1 MLRKENFRIVIPAR
15 YQSTRFPGKPLEQ
28 ICGKE
33 MVLHVYEKAV
43 QSNAVEVLIATDD
56 ERIFEVA
63 SKAQANVCMTSTDHI
78 TGTDRLV
85 EVVKAQQWPA
95 DTVIV
100 NVQGDEPLIPVA
112 CIEQVAQN
120 LHQNRDAVM
129 ATLAT
134 PILSLEEYNDPN
146 VVKVVFNKVGM
157 AMYFSRS
164 GIPFYRDGNHN
175 DSCPS
180 FRHIGIYAYRA
191 GYLAGYSSLP
201 ECEIEMVEK
210 LEQLRVLHN
219 GGAIHVAVAAELPGP
234 GVDTPEQLVE
244 VESLLSKQIAS
255 REEQ

>member
-1 MLRKENFRIVIPAR
+1 MPLNEHFRIVIPAR

-33 MVLHVYEKAV
+33 MVLHVYDKAI
-43 QSNAVEVLIATDD
+43 QSTAIEVLIATDD

-63 SKAQANVCMTSTDHI
+63 SKAQANVCMTSADHI

-85 EVVKAQQWPA
+85 EVVESQQWPA
-95 DTVIV
+95 DTVVV
-100 NVQGDEPLIPVA
+100 NVQGDEPLIPAA
-112 CIEQVAQN
+112 CIEQVAHN
-120 LHQNRDAVM
+120 LHQNREAVM

-146 VVKVVFNKVGM
+146 VVKVVSNKEGL

-164 GIPFYRDGNHN
+164 GIPFYRDGNHK
-175 DSCPS
+175 DLCPS

-201 ECEIEMVEK
+201 ECEIETAEK
-210 LEQLRVLHN
+210 LEQLRVLYN
-219 GGAIHVAVAAELPGP
+219 GGAIHVDVAVELPGP
-234 GVDTPEQLVE
+234 GVDTPEQLIE
-244 VESLLSKQIAS
+244 VESLLARQIAC
-255 REEQ
+255 QKGQ